1 LFHFKSSVNKKVIHV
16 GMSHKYHMINEIN
29 KSIIRKIGNPVFYT
43 ILDIEKNIDEVKSN
57 IYNDRLEL
65 YSQLL
70 SNPRYI
76 EIQNLLTV
84 RNFDDTVIGKIH
96 KITS

>member
-1 LFHFKSSVNKKVIHV
+1 
-16 GMSHKYHMINEIN
+16 MINEIN